1 MPIENIPLAA
11 VLGSPISHSKS
22 PTLYNYWFKKYS
34 IRGHYIPI
42 DVDPSNLNQILR
54 VMPKM
59 GFVGANVTIPHK
71 EIVLTIADQ
80 ISDRAAVIGAA
91 NTLSFTK
98 AGKIFADNTD
108 GEGFIE
114 NLRHHYPSWNPK
126 EGPAIVL
133 GAGGASRAV
142 VSALLQ
148 NSTPEIWIANRT
160 RARAEKMTSDFGAR
174 LRVIDWYAVSKF
186 ISEAATL
193 VNATSLGMIGKP
205 KLQIDLRPL
214 SKKTLV
220 SDLVYAPLETDLLL
234 FAKNKGCRTVN
245 GIGMLIHQA
254 MPGFSRWFGTKPA
267 IDHEIKNLL
276 LA

>member
-1 MPIENIPLAA
+1 MQIENIPLAA

-59 GFVGANVTIPHK
+59 GFVGANITIPHK

-80 ISDRAAVIGAA
+80 ITDRAALIGAA

-114 NLRHHYPSWNPK
+114 NLRQHYPSWNPK

-160 RARAEKMTSDFGAR
+160 RARAEKMTADFGAR

-205 KLQIDLRPL
+205 KLQIDLKAL

-267 IDHEIKNLL
+267 IDHAIKNLL

>member
-1 MPIENIPLAA
+1 MQIENIPLAA

-59 GFVGANVTIPHK
+59 GFVGANITIPHK

-80 ISDRAAVIGAA
+80 ITDRAALIGAA

-114 NLRHHYPSWNPK
+114 NLRQHYPSWNPK

-160 RARAEKMTSDFGAR
+160 RARAEKMTADFGAR

-205 KLQIDLRPL
+205 KLQIDLKAL

-276 LA
+276 LE

>member
-1 MPIENIPLAA
+1 MQIENIPLAA

-59 GFVGANVTIPHK
+59 GFVGANITIPHK

-80 ISDRAAVIGAA
+80 ITDRAAVIGAA

-114 NLRHHYPSWNPK
+114 NLRQHYPSWNPK

-160 RARAEKMTSDFGAR
+160 RARAEKMTADFGAR

-205 KLQIDLRPL
+205 KLQIDLKAL

-276 LA
+276 LE

>member
-1 MPIENIPLAA
+1 MQIENIPLAA

-22 PTLYNYWFKKYS
+22 PILYSYWFKKYS

-59 GFVGANVTIPHK
+59 GFVGANITIPHK
-71 EIVLTIADQ
+71 ETVLTIADQ
-80 ISDRAAVIGAA
+80 ITDRAAVIGAA

-114 NLRHHYPSWNPK
+114 NLRQHYPSWNPK

-160 RARAEKMTSDFGAR
+160 RARAEKMTADFGAR
-174 LRVIDWYAVSKF
+174 LRVIDWYAVGNF
-186 ISEAATL
+186 ISEASTL

-205 KLQIDLRPL
+205 KLQIDLKAL

>member
-1 MPIENIPLAA
+1 MTIENIPLAA

-22 PTLYNYWFKKYS
+22 PILYSYWFKKYS

-54 VMPKM
+54 AMPKM
-59 GFVGANVTIPHK
+59 GFVGSNITIPHK
-71 EIVLTIADQ
+71 EMVLTIADQ

-91 NTLSFTK
+91 NSLSFTK

-108 GEGFIE
+108 GQGFIE
-114 NLRHHYPSWNPK
+114 NLRQHHPSWNPK

-148 NSTPEIWIANRT
+148 NSAPEVWIANRT
-160 RARAEKMTSDFGAR
+160 RARAEKMTADFGAR
-174 LRVIDWYAVSKF
+174 LRVIDWYAVGKF
-186 ISEAATL
+186 ISEAAIL

-205 KLQIDLRPL
+205 KLQIDLKAL
-214 SKKTLV
+214 SEKTLV
-220 SDLVYAPLETDLLL
+220 SDLVYVPLETDLLH
-234 FAKNKGCRTVN
+234 FAKNKGCRTVS

-254 MPGFSRWFGTKPA
+254 IPGFSRWFGIKPE